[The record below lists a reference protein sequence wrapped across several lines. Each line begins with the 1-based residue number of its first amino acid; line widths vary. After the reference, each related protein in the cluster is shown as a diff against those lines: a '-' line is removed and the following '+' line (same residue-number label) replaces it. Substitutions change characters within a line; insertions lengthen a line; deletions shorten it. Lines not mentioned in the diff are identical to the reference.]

1 MQPSVLGAILLAVP
15 QAVIF
20 VDNSGQSG
28 WVNHQGLLLLGLS
41 HEDSSK
47 PENISSAMRR
57 LRETALNQ
65 EDIERRW
72 RDSVHSP
79 TSPILGWMWHFRDD
93 FSVQALNVSSVPTL
107 DNDVQ
112 GRLWVFHD
120 VSELFRTQKKLELI
134 NEEVVRKNDELNERA
149 LLLADAHKEI
159 EQQLEMQVELTRLLE
174 SANEAFEYK
183 NELLELVNAELAK
196 SNARLVELNTEKNE
210 IIGIV
215 AHDLRNPIS
224 AMRMTGEFLLENLGN
239 TEAVKELST
248 QIVRSGN
255 HVLSMISN
263 LLDMNRLEENAFR
276 FIISDLDVFPILSMV
291 VEQYLHHASNKNI
304 TIRLHEEQ
312 EPCIALADEQAL
324 MQVVDN
330 LVSNAVKYTPHGKN
344 ISVRLQKYTNAV
356 RIEVQDE
363 GQGIAADEMQQLFGK
378 FVRLSS
384 RPTGGEHST
393 GLGLSIVKKMV
404 EAMNGRV
411 WCESEAGKGATFIVE
426 LPVPEE
432 KIP

>member
-28 WVNHQGLLLLGLS
+28 WVNHQGRRLLELS
-41 HEDSSK
+41 HEDSRK
-47 PENISSAMRR
+47 PEKISGAMRR
-57 LRETALNQ
+57 LREAALNQ

-79 TSPILGWMWHFRDD
+79 TSPILDWMWHFADD
-93 FSVQALNVSSVPTL
+93 FPVQALNVSSVPTL
-107 DNDVQ
+107 DNDIQ

-120 VSELFRTQKKLELI
+120 VSELFRAQKKLELT
-134 NEEVVRKNDELNERA
+134 NEEVIRKNDELRERA
-149 LLLADAHKEI
+149 VLLADARKEI
-159 EQQLEMQVELTRLLE
+159 EQQLETQIELTRLLE

-183 NELLELVNAELAK
+183 NDLLGLANAELAK
-196 SNARLVELNTEKNE
+196 SNVRLVELNAEKNE

-215 AHDLRNPIS
+215 AHDLRNPVS
-224 AMRMTGEFLLENLGN
+224 AMRMTGEYLLENLGN
-239 TEAVKELST
+239 TEEVKALST

-263 LLDMNRLEENAFR
+263 LLDMNRLEEKAFR
-276 FIISDLDVFPILSMV
+276 FVISDIDVFPILSMT
-291 VEQYLHHASNKNI
+291 VEQYLQHAGNKNI
-304 TIRLHEEQ
+304 TIQLYAEQ
-312 EPCIALADEQAL
+312 ESYIALADEQAL

-330 LVSNAVKYTPHGKN
+330 LVSNAVKYSPHGKN

-363 GQGIAADEMQQLFGK
+363 GQGISPDEMKKLFGK
-378 FVRLSS
+378 FVRLST
-384 RPTGGEHST
+384 RPTAGEHST

-404 EAMNGRV
+404 EAMNGKV
-411 WCESEAGKGATFIVE
+411 WCESEVGKGATFIVE
-426 LPVPEE
+426 LPDNA
-432 KIP
+432 